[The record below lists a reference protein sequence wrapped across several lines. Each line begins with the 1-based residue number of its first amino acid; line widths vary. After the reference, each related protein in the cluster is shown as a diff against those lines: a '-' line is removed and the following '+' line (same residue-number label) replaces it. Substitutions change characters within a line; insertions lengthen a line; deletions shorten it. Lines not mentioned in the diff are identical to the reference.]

1 MAPRP
6 ETPAGKSASGLYRM
20 PPRDIDAERAVLGA
34 IIMNPQSMDT
44 AVDILNGEPRE
55 LFFEPAHQVLYK
67 AMVALNGTGRPI
79 DRVTLMSEIGPCKE
93 MDAVN
98 NEAYLAELVGAVP
111 TSANIGHYAT
121 IVLEKALRRKL
132 IDVCAGLTQDA
143 YDEDTE
149 IIELLDAAEKGV
161 FALNEQQQTQRI
173 YPLHEIVNQNVNR
186 IWEQITSGGGI
197 TGIPTGFKHLD
208 TKLSGLQPSDMI
220 VVAARPSVGKT
231 AFALNIAAN
240 VAQTGR
246 SVLIFSLEMAK
257 EQLVQRLLCMV
268 GKVDSDRLRKGY
280 LARDEFPK
288 IQAAASILVENKI
301 FIDESAGLTPFELR
315 SKARR
320 HASQYSLD
328 LIIIDYMQLMS
339 IAGRY
344 ENREREI
351 SKISREIKGLARE
364 LSVPIITLSQ
374 LSREAEKDD
383 SGMPKLSHLRESG
396 AIEQDAD
403 VVIIMAR
410 PPKSEQEERKNEIIV
425 NVAKQR
431 NGPTG
436 HFELLFL
443 NHIQRFETKESGRQY
458 EQLPPEASF
467 SNIPPEEASIP
478 IMPAPYEEQE
488 ELLDDDEEEIPY
500 T

>member
-1 MAPRP
+1 
-6 ETPAGKSASGLYRM
+6 
-20 PPRDIDAERAVLGA
+20 
-34 IIMNPQSMDT
+34 
-44 AVDILNGEPRE
+44 
-55 LFFEPAHQVLYK
+55 
-67 AMVALNGTGRPI
+67 
-79 DRVTLMSEIGPCKE
+79 
-93 MDAVN
+93 
-98 NEAYLAELVGAVP
+98 
-111 TSANIGHYAT
+111 
-121 IVLEKALRRKL
+121 
-132 IDVCAGLTQDA
+132 
-143 YDEDTE
+143 
-149 IIELLDAAEKGV
+149 
-161 FALNEQQQTQRI
+161 
-173 YPLHEIVNQNVNR
+173 
-186 IWEQITSGGGI
+186 
-197 TGIPTGFKHLD
+197 
-208 TKLSGLQPSDMI
+208 
-220 VVAARPSVGKT
+220 
-231 AFALNIAAN
+231 
-240 VAQTGR
+240 
-246 SVLIFSLEMAK
+246 
-257 EQLVQRLLCMV
+257 MV

-280 LARDEFPK
+280 LAREEFPK
-288 IQAAASILVENKI
+288 IQMAASRLVEEKI

-339 IAGRY
+339 ITGKY